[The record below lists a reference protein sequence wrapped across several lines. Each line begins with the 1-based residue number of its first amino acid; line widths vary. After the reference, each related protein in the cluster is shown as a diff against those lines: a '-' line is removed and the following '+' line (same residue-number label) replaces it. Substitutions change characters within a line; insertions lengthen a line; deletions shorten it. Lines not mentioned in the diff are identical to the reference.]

1 MKGRKFG
8 RVVGFKGWN
17 IGGWKGGMEEERK
30 GRRVM
35 GWNLEGREGKGE
47 GSRLGK

>member
-1 MKGRKFG
+1 LDRWKNGEVKRRKNGRLEG
-8 RVVGFKGWN
+8 CS
-17 IGGWKGGMEEERK
+17 GG
-30 GRRVM
+30 RVM